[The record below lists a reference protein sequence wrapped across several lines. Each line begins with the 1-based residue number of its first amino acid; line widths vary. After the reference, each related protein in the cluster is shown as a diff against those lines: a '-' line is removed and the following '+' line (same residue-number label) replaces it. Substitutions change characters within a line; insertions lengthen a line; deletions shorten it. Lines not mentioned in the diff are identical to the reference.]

1 MSPREPLFAGLVYN
15 QEGQPVQTAHVGD
28 EILYA
33 IPDGDFLRHVEAAE
47 VDRQILARIKA
58 HLLSMKDAV
67 VEGAMQ
73 LMGSDDPFTRA
84 AIEMS
89 LESLDRLLEAGA
101 EMGRV
106 EDLRLGMWMAGLR
119 AVVDVH
125 GEVTH
130 VELPGVEEPP

>member
-1 MSPREPLFAGLVYN
+1 MSPREPLFAGLIYN
-15 QEGQPVQTAHVGD
+15 QEGQPVQTVHVGE

-47 VDRQILARIKA
+47 VDGQILARIKD

-89 LESLDRLLEAGA
+89 LESLDRLLEVGA

-106 EDLRLGMWMAGLR
+106 EDLRLGLWMAGLR

-130 VELPGVEEPP
+130 VELPGVEESP